1 MVTLKLVI
9 SGKHVHRIHGTGIFA
24 CIWLKFT
31 VNVLVNIPYINPM
44 RYIDCAAYIMYM
56 LNASSLQKK

>member
-31 VNVLVNIPYINPM
+31 VNVLVNIPYIDPM
-44 RYIDCAAYIMYM
+44 RYRFCNVYVHA
-56 LNASSLQKK
+56 